1 MSDTDADALQKRSV
15 TRVTMGT
22 EGPVLIEGP
31 VEIELP
37 DGQMASSERVVVA
50 LCTCRRSRVY
60 PWCDASHR
68 DRTRSQ
74 RDA

>member
-1 MSDTDADALQKRSV
+1 MSDADALHERST

-22 EGPVLIEGP
+22 EGPVLIDGP

-37 DGQMASSERVVVA
+37 DGRIASSDRVIVA

-68 DRTRSQ
+68 DRSRSE